1 MSKGKKNKRKNNSR
15 ICKLPH
21 EKKKEIERI
30 ERGKEEKKEKKKTK
44 EKKERRKAKRMMKW
58 GMR

>member
-21 EKKKEIERI
+21 EKKKKLKEL
-30 ERGKEEKKEKKKTK
+30 RGKEEKKEKKTK
-44 EKKERRKAKRMMKW
+44 EKKGRRKTKRMMKW